1 MIASEQA
8 QVDRDGSRARRSV
21 RVVPVTVMNRTYT
34 LGRVPPLD
42 VIGIGRRL
50 APFMRPLIAF
60 GLSIEKLRKP
70 EGEEDAPSVEG
81 MTRLAMYN
89 HLADAGGPILD
100 ALAQMS
106 EPDQNYVIA
115 ACLRVTYDPTN
126 KAHPEMWDLTADK
139 PVSQATAGEV
149 LALTVEQL
157 KLILPELWSDLGE
170 VRNSF
175 AGMLTAATGGARSA

>member
-8 QVDRDGSRARRSV
+8 QVDQNGSRARRAV
-21 RVVPVTVMNRTYT
+21 RVVPITVLNRTYT
-34 LGRVPPLD
+34 LGRVPPLE

-70 EGEEDAPSVEG
+70 EGEDAPAVEG
-81 MTRLAMYN
+81 MSRLEMYN

-126 KAHPEMWDLTADK
+126 KISPEMWDATTDR

-157 KLILPELWSDLGE
+157 KLILPELWSELGE

-175 AGMLTAATGGARSA
+175 AGMLTAATGGARAA